1 MQATPGKRWRLP
13 RLRFSL
19 KAAFVIMLVCA
30 LLIAWAKD
38 RYQLQRTREFVKV
51 RIEVYTDR
59 ATFEKRLGGLT
70 RCIDFDDID
79 TTKSDDVPFS
89 TTRYA
94 SRGIHIKGT
103 KGQFAGRTFGFPIE
117 YPPASQPNSYAPGPR
132 GANPGGNTT
141 DVTFTVGSQTG
152 MVAGFGVT
160 FIDAD
165 YPGIRPSSITAY
177 GWADRQIGAAAGFR
191 GASGSKVFRGLVAVD
206 SNGKPIRAISRVQL
220 INGTG
225 WPGIDR
231 GDGVT
236 LDDMV
241 FGVPHREGCE
251 YV

>member
-1 MQATPGKRWRLP
+1 MQATPGKRRRLP

-19 KAAFVIMLVCA
+19 KAAFVVTLVCA

-38 RYQLQRTREFVKV
+38 RYQLERTREFATV
-51 RIEVYTDR
+51 RIEVYTNR
-59 ATFEKRLGGLT
+59 AAFEKRLGGLV

-79 TTKSDDVPFS
+79 TTKTDGVPFS
-89 TTRYA
+89 STRYA

-103 KGQFAGRTFGFPIE
+103 KGQFAGRTFGFPNE
-117 YPPASQPNSYAPGPR
+117 YPAASQPNSYAPGPK

-141 DVTFTVGSQTG
+141 DVTFTVGKQSA

-165 YPGIRPSSITAY
+165 YPGLGASSITAY
-177 GWADRQIGAAAGFR
+177 GWADRQIGTAAGFR

-225 WPGIDR
+225 WPGVDR

-236 LDDMV
+236 LDDMA
-241 FGVPHREGCE
+241 FGVPERDGL
-251 YV
+251 